1 MKDGNESDKNNIK
14 KFEDL
19 LIEMTGLSELTWL
32 ETGETP
38 PCAIYVQNN
47 LKTLIPLEGLIDPA
61 NEVSRLKKTIEKL
74 EKERSMISGKLEN
87 EKFLQNAPK
96 ELVSDQKERHENIV
110 MEVGN
115 LKDQLNEIA
124 KLI

>member
-1 MKDGNESDKNNIK
+1 
-14 KFEDL
+14 
-19 LIEMTGLSELTWL
+19 
-32 ETGETP
+32 
-38 PCAIYVQNN
+38 
-47 LKTLIPLEGLIDPA
+47 
-61 NEVSRLKKTIEKL
+61 
-74 EKERSMISGKLEN
+74 MISGKLEN
-87 EKFLQNAPK
+87 KKFLQNAPK